1 MRNLG
6 IVSMVLFIF
15 LHFVSSQAEHMF
27 WQLDLQI
34 SDPFLF
40 FSLILKQMEFFK
52 SLDFMYCL
60 VDKNWNFK

>member
-40 FSLILKQMEFFK
+40 FSLILKQMEFF
-52 SLDFMYCL
+52 
-60 VDKNWNFK
+60 